1 MEISGSILGIK
12 NNREK
17 ISEMVGSGINFLHL
31 DVMDGIFVNNFSL
44 PYEECLQ
51 IPTTIPLDVHLMV
64 NNPKIYIE
72 KFINIKPKYITFHV
86 ETDNILENINLI
98 KQNDILVGLAI
109 NPETDILKI
118 LPYLT
123 QIDLVLVMSV
133 KPGYGGQA
141 FIEGS
146 INRIEQLED
155 YRKNNNLNFKIEVD
169 GGITTDNVSSIKA
182 DIVVIG
188 TSITSTDNYRDT
200 VNKIGERI

>member
-12 NNREK
+12 NNHEK

-51 IPTTIPLDVHLMV
+51 IPTNVPLDVHLMV
-64 NNPKIYIE
+64 NNPKTYIE

-86 ETDNILENINLI
+86 ETGNILENINLI
-98 KQNDILVGLAI
+98 KQNNILVGLAI

-141 FIEGS
+141 FIQES
-146 INRIEQLED
+146 INKIEQLKD
-155 YRKNNNLNFKIEVD
+155 YRKNNDLNFKIEVD
-169 GGITTDNVSSIKA
+169 GGITIDNVSSIKA